1 MMHHHSHECPLPI
14 NPIYEEPRQR
24 AKPRHI
30 IDQTRDMLHRIG
42 LVERVLD
49 SESSRWD
56 TPAGVVVCTVYSDPC
71 GCGLYLND
79 EDGLEPAD
87 DAPIWDER
95 YFEIDNRSL
104 LRELKP
110 MIDEI
115 VATAMANPY

>member
-49 SESSRWD
+49 SESSLWEA
-56 TPAGVVVCTVYSDPC
+56 PAGLVICTIHVEPC

-79 EDGLEPAD
+79 D
-87 DAPIWDER
+87 DAPIWEDR
-95 YFEIDNRSL
+95 YFEIVNRDV
-104 LRELKP
+104 LRVVKP
-110 MIDEI
+110 MLDQIL
-115 VATAMANPY
+115 AAAMTQPY